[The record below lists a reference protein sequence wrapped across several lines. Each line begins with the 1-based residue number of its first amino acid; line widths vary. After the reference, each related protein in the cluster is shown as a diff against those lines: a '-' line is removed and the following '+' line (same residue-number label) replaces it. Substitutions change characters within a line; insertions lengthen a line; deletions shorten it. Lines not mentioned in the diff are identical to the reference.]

1 MVIPWLS
8 GCTNA
13 EMKMMFEVCTS
24 LRLDKTNLF
33 LLPFLHATGL
43 AEVNLGEGDNLE
55 KNL

>member
-1 MVIPWLS
+1 MVIWLHQV
-8 GCTNA
+8 TNA
-13 EMKMMFEVCTS
+13 EMKTMFEVCTS